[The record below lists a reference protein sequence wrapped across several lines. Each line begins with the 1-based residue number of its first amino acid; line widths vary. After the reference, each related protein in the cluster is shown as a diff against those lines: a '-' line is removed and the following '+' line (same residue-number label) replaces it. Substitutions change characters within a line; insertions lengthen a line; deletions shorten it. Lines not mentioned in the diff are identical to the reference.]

1 LFAKTRQFL
10 IKKRRLVHLLCRL
23 YKQQTMLTEKDLE
36 RFNIDKFIAACL
48 ELDWID
54 MHIRCVNMGILA
66 GSMYIPLEEED
77 YKHKEELR
85 LAFSRFMNEFC
96 FIIDKEHRAVIP
108 PGMSDEDFEK
118 VKPVIEKLVASG
130 DLKKDWLSLYKK
142 P

>member
-1 LFAKTRQFL
+1 
-10 IKKRRLVHLLCRL
+10 
-23 YKQQTMLTEKDLE
+23 MLTEKDLE

-66 GSMYIPLEEED
+66 GSMNIPVEEED

-142 P
+142 L